1 MRLHI
6 HPSSLWIA
14 YGIRRPSEVQ
24 ARLPAN
30 LRLASVPLYANDK
43 RPSPKL
49 LFNAYDVTS
58 EPRYMHGHRIDVQ
71 TIAYDTRRH
80 TVHLVVLDCL
90 TDAAHWDPSTG
101 IRMYGNARCSRPSR
115 GVGDDYTLH
124 VTSLRDRGVLSL
136 RARRGERRAVGW
148 RFAVEANRKCYFR
161 DLAAPFQM
169 VFDEA
174 NVGRPVRELSVRTLT
189 NTFWARERYEA
200 PSHVFVHEQAMS
212 FAMVNLTNF
221 A

>member
-80 TVHLVVLDCL
+80 TVHLVVLDCI
-90 TDAAHWDPSTG
+90 TDAAHWDPSAG
-101 IRMYGNARCSRPSR
+101 IRMFGNARCSRPAR
-115 GVGDDYTLH
+115 GG
-124 VTSLRDRGVLSL
+124 G
-136 RARRGERRAVGW
+136 A
-148 RFAVEANRKCYFR
+148 AVEAR
-161 DLAAPFQM
+161 AAAAVQQRCRL
-169 VFDEA
+169 
-174 NVGRPVRELSVRTLT
+174 GRPVLCVSRGGAGVRRCIPRRRGGLGG
-189 NTFWARERYEA
+189 RRRGL
-200 PSHVFVHEQAMS
+200 MS
-212 FAMVNLTNF
+212 SLAH
-221 A
+221 